1 MRLLLQALL
10 CAFISVGSVKAGTID
25 ELRMALEQGS
35 AAQVQEKVYVHTDNQ
50 CYFVGD
56 TLWYKAYVVRA
67 DDLRPTDMS
76 RLLYVELLSPDGL
89 LVERQTIIISPKG
102 FTCGQFTLRDSLYS
116 GYYELRAYTRWMLN
130 FNVRHHYY
138 RRDDTWWFY
147 NKEMAADYF
156 RVWDGLYSRVF
167 PVYSKPETPGD
178 YDSRRMYQ
186 RPKTRLPRKKKDDLL
201 VKFFPEGG
209 HLVEGVENH
218 VAFEVTDQHGEALAV
233 KGTIETDNGQAIDIK
248 TEYMG
253 RGSFLVTPTQKRLR
267 ARFTWRDKE
276 WSAELPKAEVQGA
289 AFRLDDDG
297 QLTILPHNLPQDK
310 EYGLS
315 VMCRG
320 RLVHF
325 SPLPPEQE
333 LWAGLTLSPLPSGEG
348 QGVGLLP
355 TGVNELTLFD
365 SDGRIWADRLFFV
378 NHHDH
383 DSLLITSDIL
393 PTHPYSPYEKASVEV
408 QLHGVNESTTFS
420 LAIHDTNTDEPTYDD
435 GNLMTDMLL
444 STDLRGFVAR
454 PAHYFEAD
462 DDLHRRHLDLLMMVQ
477 GWRKYKWKELAD
489 TASEMRYK
497 PETTMTIEGAVYKT
511 LGIYDVEPDEI
522 ENWQDGQGMVGNS
535 SNIEIEDPAAT
546 ASDPTAN
553 EIIGNSWENS
563 PTGAYGSSGSYAST
577 DFSNIEYGGMGDANA
592 HLGVNHGN
600 LKHEVLVEAE
610 ISVDGVFVG
619 GVQKTENGRFLFQ
632 VPPFYGNAFLNMKAY
647 NENDSI
653 KKNMA
658 SHTDKKI
665 ADEKAFPDYYVK
677 RDLFWPVF
685 VHDYTYYEKHQP
697 DYDEKMLVDTL
708 SEWSMENDVHQLGNV
723 DVKGR
728 RRGRRA
734 IDWKKPAFVMDA
746 YDIYNEITD
755 RGISFGKYDMRQF
768 PMQVCHLLYGNM
780 NRKVYYNVDGRLQG
794 HTYWRSYRPLPL
806 EANEA
811 AAAGQFRANRTGTWI
826 YNQLHL
832 KRLQDVRVF
841 SDYEPR
847 SEDTLMVQER
857 YSADATVDMV
867 PIPDDG
873 VQTTFRDRHLILHG
887 VNMAEDFY
895 QPDYSNYAVDDLP
908 ADYRRTLYWNPNA
921 VCDEQ
926 GHFTATFFN
935 NGKETRIKMT
945 AAGITADGQLLHS
958 K

>member
-1 MRLLLQALL
+1 MTIKRLLALTL
-10 CAFISVGSVKAGTID
+10 LSVLTSVGTAFAGSLD
-25 ELRMALEQGS
+25 DLRQALEQGS

-130 FNVRHHYY
+130 FNVRQHRH

-147 NKEMAADYF
+147 SKQMAADYF

-167 PVYSKPETPGD
+167 PIYSKPETPGD
-178 YDSRRMYQ
+178 YDARRMYQ
-186 RPKTRLPRKKKDDLL
+186 RPMTRLPRVKKDDL
-201 VKFFPEGG
+201 VATFYPEGG
-209 HLVEGVENH
+209 HLVQGVENR
-218 VAFEVTDQHGEALAV
+218 VAFEVTDQHGEALSV
-233 KGTIETDNGQAIDIK
+233 KGTIETDDGKTIDLK

-253 RGSFLVTPTQKRLR
+253 RGSFLVTPGNKRLK

-276 WSAELPKAEVQGA
+276 WTANLPKAEEQGA

-297 QLTILPHNLPQDK
+297 QLTILTQNLPQDK

-325 SPLPPEQE
+325 ETFNAHNTRTIRL
-333 LWAGLTLSPLPSGEG
+333 PLPSGEG

-378 NHHDH
+378 NHHDQ
-383 DSLLITSDIL
+383 DSLLITSDIVSNH
-393 PTHPYSPYEKASVEV
+393 TYSPYEHTSVEV
-408 QLHGVNESTTFS
+408 QLHGISEPTTFS

-435 GNLMTDMLL
+435 GNLMTDLLL
-444 STDLRGFVAR
+444 SSDLRGFVAR

-462 DDLHRRHLDLLMMVQ
+462 DAIHRRHLDLLMMVQ
-477 GWRKYKWKELAD
+477 GWRKYKWQELAD
-489 TASEMRYK
+489 TTRQMRYQ
-497 PETTMTIEGAVYKT
+497 PETTLTIEGAVYKA
-511 LGIYDVEPDEI
+511 LGTYDVEPDEI
-522 ENWQDGQGMVGNS
+522 ENWQDGVGMVGNKVNDDED
-535 SNIEIEDPAAT
+535 SNLQDPFSETVEDESA
-546 ASDPTAN
+546 
-553 EIIGNSWENS
+553 ILGNSWDYS
-563 PTGAYGSSGSYAST
+563 VPDHTGTTDIVSIDYGR
-577 DFSNIEYGGMGDANA
+577 IGDANT

-600 LKHEVLVEAE
+600 LKHEVLIEAE

-619 GVQKTENGRFLFQ
+619 GVQKTEQGRFLFQ
-632 VPPFYGNAFLNMKAY
+632 VPPFYGTAFLNMKAY
-647 NENDSI
+647 KESDSI
-653 KKNMA
+653 KKSMG
-658 SHTDKKI
+658 SHKDRTI
-665 ADEKAFPDYYVK
+665 ADERAFPDYYVK
-677 RDLFWPVF
+677 RDLFWPVYT
-685 VHDYTYYEKHQP
+685 HDYTYYEKHQP
-697 DYDEKMLVDTL
+697 DYDADMLIDTL
-708 SEWSMENDVHQLGNV
+708 SDLSMENDVHQLANV
-723 DVKGR
+723 NVKGH

-755 RGISFGKYDMRQF
+755 RGLSFGRYDMRLF
-768 PMQVCHLLYGNM
+768 PLQVCHLLYGNM
-780 NRKVYYNVDGRLQG
+780 NRTVTYNVDGRLQG
-794 HTYWRSYRPLPL
+794 HTYWRSYTPLPSD
-806 EANEA
+806 ASEA
-811 AAAGQFRANRTGTWI
+811 ARAGLFRANRTGTWI
-826 YNQLHL
+826 YNNLRL
-832 KRLQDVRVF
+832 KRLQDIRVF
-841 SDYEPR
+841 SDFEPR
-847 SEDTLMVQER
+847 REDSLMVQDY

-867 PIPDDG
+867 NIPDDG
-873 VQTTFRDRHLILHG
+873 VQPTFRDRHLVLHG
-887 VNMAEDFY
+887 ANMAEDFY
-895 QPDYSNYAVDDLP
+895 QPDYSGMSADALP

-926 GHFTATFFN
+926 GRFTATFFN
-935 NGKETRIKMT
+935 NGKETRIKMS
-945 AAGITADGQLLHS
+945 AAGVTSDGQLLHS